1 MDQRAETVDSTV
13 DSYEDPTYG
22 DLPAGA
28 DGATGSQEDTADAGA
43 EVTPET
49 EEIRAEIEETRSQL
63 SATIDAIQEKL
74 NPETIVEQVK
84 ETVKDSAANAVDQ
97 AKESVREATVG
108 RVEHMVS
115 NATDTARETGSGVVD
130 MVRSNPI
137 PAALI
142 GLGLGWL
149 FMNRNNQSGNGN
161 RYDGRSRIE
170 MDRDYRFTPP
180 GYQQRGGY
188 AGSYGGSSSG
198 YAGSGDD
205 QRVYGS
211 ASYNYQGSTSGSQGS
226 SSGGGIMDTIRQNPI
241 PAAAAA
247 VSIGWLLTRGG
258 NNQQP
263 SYDNREQYRYEDQWR
278 GDADRGVVEQAGQK
292 LSNVAS
298 AAGDTVG
305 NVASTAGDV
314 ASSAG
319 DKVGQVASAAGDTVG
334 NVASAAGDTV
344 GNVASAA
351 GDLVG
356 QAGAKVGQV
365 VNRAGETAGDV
376 TEAVQYGAQS
386 AQTQFQRMFTGNP
399 LAVGAVALAL
409 GAAVGLALPQTEQ
422 EHRLLGPARD
432 NLVEKAQEVAQQTMD
447 KVQQVTEQVQET
459 AQQTAQE
466 QGLTV

>member
-1 MDQRAETVDSTV
+1 V

-22 DLPAGA
+22 DVPAGVDVRTA
-28 DGATGSQEDTADAGA
+28 SQGDMPGGVDVTTASQGEMADAGA
-43 EVTPET
+43 DVTPET
-49 EEIRAEIEETRSQL
+49 EEIRAEIEETRANL

-74 NPETIVEQVK
+74 NPETLVEQVK
-84 ETVKDSAANAVDQ
+84 ETVKDTAANAVDQ
-97 AKESVREATVG
+97 AKEQVREATVG
-108 RVEHMVS
+108 RVEHMVN
-115 NATDTARETGSGVVD
+115 NATETARETGSGVID

-149 FMNRNNQSGNGN
+149 FMNRQNQPGNGG
-161 RYDGRSRIE
+161 RYDSRSRLE

-180 GYQQRGGY
+180 GYVERGGY
-188 AGSYGGSSSG
+188 SGSYGGSNTGTG
-198 YAGSGDD
+198 YVGGGRD
-205 QRVYGS
+205 QRVYSS
-211 ASYNYQGSTSGSQGS
+211 ASYNSQAS
-226 SSGGGIMDTIRQNPI
+226 SNGGGIMDTIRQNPL

-263 SYDNREQYRYEDQWR
+263 SYDNRERYRYEGQWR
-278 GDADRGVVEQAGQK
+278 GDGDRGVVEQAGQK
-292 LSNVAS
+292 LGDVAS

-314 ASSAG
+314 ASTAG
-319 DKVGQVASAAGDTVG
+319 DKVGQVASAAGETVG
-334 NVASAAGDTV
+334 NVAGAAGDTV
-344 GNVASAA
+344 GNVTSAA

-365 VNRAGETAGDV
+365 VSRAGETAGDV

-386 AQTQFQRMFTGNP
+386 AQTQFQRMFSDNP

-432 NLVEKAQEVAQQTMD
+432 NLVEKAQEVAQETMD
-447 KVQQVTEQVQET
+447 KVQQVTDQVQQS
-459 AQQTAQE
+459 AQQSAQE